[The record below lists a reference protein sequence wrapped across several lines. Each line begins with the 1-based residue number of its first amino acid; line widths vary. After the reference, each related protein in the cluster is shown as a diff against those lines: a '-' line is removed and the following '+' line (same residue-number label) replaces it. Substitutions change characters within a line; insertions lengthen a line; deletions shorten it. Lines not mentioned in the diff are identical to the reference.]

1 MAVDYLIVGQG
12 LAGSLIA
19 WELIQRQCR
28 VLVIDNGCENASQIA
43 AGLINPIT
51 GMRLVKS
58 SDVDLL
64 LPIAKRYYQ
73 TLEQFF
79 HQRFYIEKP
88 MLRLFKHEKEFNAA
102 QNKCLD
108 ASYRDYL
115 GDIKTTTAFNAPF
128 GFITQKQTGYL
139 LTQALLTALKSF
151 LINLHSYQQKQFNYA
166 DITLGADLHW
176 QGINCKKIIF
186 CEGYQV
192 CHNPWFSQL
201 PFQPAKG
208 EILTLSSITPLP
220 ETMLNYG
227 HWFIPLAAG
236 LFRTGAT
243 FDHQLDTLCTET
255 GKNNLLNS
263 LQKILPVTKT
273 ATLIKHQANI
283 RPCTLDKS
291 PLIGQHPLYPQ
302 LLLFNGF
309 GAKGSLQIPYYSQQ
323 LADYMLQNK
332 PLAEKV
338 SIARLT

>member
-1 MAVDYLIVGQG
+1 MTVDFLIVGQG

-19 WELIQRQCR
+19 WELMQRHCK
-28 VLVIDNGCENASQIA
+28 VLVIDNGGENASQIA

-64 LPIAKRYYQ
+64 LPIAKCYYQ

-88 MLRLFKHEKEFNAA
+88 MLRLFKHKKELNTAR
-102 QNKCLD
+102 NKCRD
-108 ASYRDYL
+108 SGYQDYL
-115 GDIKTTTAFNAPF
+115 GDIKTTSELNAPF

-139 LTQALLTALKSF
+139 LTQPLLTALKDF
-151 LINLHSYQQKQFNYA
+151 FINQHSYQQCQFNYA

-176 QGINCKKIIF
+176 QGITCKKIIF

-201 PFQPAKG
+201 PFQPVKG
-208 EILTLSSITPLP
+208 EILTLSSATPLP
-220 ETMLNYG
+220 GAMLNYG

-243 FDHQLDTLCTET
+243 FDHELDTLCTEI

-263 LQKILPVTKT
+263 LQKILPMTKT

-291 PLIGQHPLYPQ
+291 PFIGQHPLHPQ

-332 PLAEKV
+332 PLATKV
-338 SIARLT
+338 DIARLT